1 MSNSTHDAAPQ
12 GKARKPKRVRP
23 RRGRVFPAPDWS
35 ARAYVRVARSDVA
48 LFRFLL
54 EAWDNLALF
63 TVVDRAAGI
72 LMLRFSAHQ
81 EREVRLFLEA
91 ARSEIA
97 VEPVCWPGADAAGA
111 GPVPPMK
118 L

>member
-1 MSNSTHDAAPQ
+1 MPNTDSPSLSNFASEPVSPAP
-12 GKARKPKRVRP
+12 KKRRVRP
-23 RRGRVFPAPDWS
+23 RRGRVFAAPGWS
-35 ARAYVRVARSDVA
+35 SRAYVRVARQDVA

-63 TVVDRAAGI
+63 TVVDRAGGI

-91 ARSEIA
+91 VRSEIM
-97 VEPVCWPGADAAGA
+97 VETVFWPNEFLPASI
-111 GPVPPMK
+111 P
-118 L
+118 